1 MDSMDQPRRIK
12 LELRN
17 KIPKTKEEL
26 AQIRKLN
33 RDRAKRMERDITKK
47 LNGKRTPMSGAGV
60 IKGDGIVALPDNQG
74 LCILECK
81 VTSSLHEKH
90 GPQIA
95 FKLLWL
101 TKLEEDT
108 QAMRLLGSRFG
119 ALIIKFHN
127 TSRMY
132 VFIDTKYL
140 PTVEQTLS
148 IELPRVPERQLT
160 ITQWDNGRKRIIQQI
175 TELTLSTLVHGTLET
190 LYGSFYIMTFSE
202 FERMFKKD
210 A

>member
-1 MDSMDQPRRIK
+1 MDSMDNPRRIK

-33 RDRAKRMERDITKK
+33 RDRSKRMERDITQR

-81 VTSSLHEKH
+81 VSSSLHAKN
-90 GPQIA
+90 GPQMPFEIR
-95 FKLLWL
+95 WL
-101 TKLEEDT
+101 TKLESDT
-108 QAMRLLGSRFG
+108 QAMRMLGSRFG

-148 IELPRVPERQLT
+148 VELPRIPGRQLT
-160 ITQWDNGRKRIIQQI
+160 ITAWGNGREKVIQQI
-175 TELTLSTLVHGTLET
+175 PETVFSELVHGTLET
-190 LYGSFYIMTFSE
+190 LHGSFYIMTFSE